1 MERLTVT
8 ESDLRRMLGVVD
20 HDRRGG
26 AGHEF
31 PREVLRALRDLIP
44 ADDITFQVSR
54 PHDRVFIGLEELTS
68 QPPDL
73 GDGCDELFW
82 QLYWRHK
89 TCSRP
94 QRTGDHETVWM
105 LSDYLSMRQL
115 VNSEAG
121 LWDRMTGVCSEIVVP
136 FPEHDGEDRRMLLF
150 RTAGPAFSE
159 RERLMLQLLRPHLVD
174 IRRDLERRRAG
185 IPDLT
190 SRQWELLR
198 LVAAGHSNT
207 QIARR
212 LFVAEGT
219 VRKHLENIY
228 ERLGVNSRTAAVA
241 MAFPVADSA

>member
-1 MERLTVT
+1 MEQLTVT
-8 ESDLRRMLGVVD
+8 ERDLRRMLDVVD
-20 HDRRGG
+20 HQRWEGPG
-26 AGHEF
+26 QEF
-31 PREVLRALRDLIP
+31 PREVLRALRELIP

-54 PHDRVFIGLEELTS
+54 PHDRVFIGLEELTYL
-68 QPPDL
+68 PPSA
-73 GDGCDELFW
+73 DEADNVLFW

-94 QRTGDHETVWM
+94 QVTGDHESVWM
-105 LSDYLSMRQL
+105 LSDYLSARQL
-115 VNSEAG
+115 VNSEEG
-121 LWDRMTGVCSEIVVP
+121 LWDRMHGIRSEIAVP

-150 RTAGPAFSE
+150 RTDGPGFSE
-159 RERLMLQLLRPHLVD
+159 RERLLLQLLRPHLVD

-241 MAFPVADSA
+241 TAFPVADTA